1 MSEEKIVFCKSGGCT
16 AKLGPGMLEHVL
28 SKIPKKKDENLLIG
42 FDHADD
48 AAVYRLSD
56 DLAVVQTLD
65 FFPPMVEDPYIF
77 GQIAAANALSDIYA
91 MGGTVKTAL
100 NIVCFPEKMDLNIL
114 GEILLGGNSKVTEA
128 GGVLLLTKPLGAG
141 IVLAANQMK
150 EASAAAYE
158 QAVNSMTTL
167 NKYAAEVLS
176 GYEVHGCTDVTGF
189 GFLKHLSEM
198 IGEQYSAQIDS
209 SQIPYIEDAE
219 RYADEFY
226 LTAAGQRNR
235 NSVGS
240 DVEFS
245 DVPFWMEEILFDPQ
259 TSGGLLAGI
268 RPEDAQSAL
277 EKLKKLGLPCAAV
290 GRITKRREKKILVY

>member
-1 MSEEKIVFCKSGGCT
+1 
-16 AKLGPGMLEHVL
+16 
-28 SKIPKKKDENLLIG
+28 
-42 FDHADD
+42 
-48 AAVYRLSD
+48 
-56 DLAVVQTLD
+56 
-65 FFPPMVEDPYIF
+65 
-77 GQIAAANALSDIYA
+77 
-91 MGGTVKTAL
+91 
-100 NIVCFPEKMDLNIL
+100 
-114 GEILLGGNSKVTEA
+114 
-128 GGVLLLTKPLGAG
+128 
-141 IVLAANQMK
+141 
-150 EASAAAYE
+150 
-158 QAVNSMTTL
+158 
-167 NKYAAEVLS
+167 
-176 GYEVHGCTDVTGF
+176 
-189 GFLKHLSEM
+189 M
-198 IGEQYSAQIDS
+198 IGEQQYSAQIDS

>member
-1 MSEEKIVFCKSGGCT
+1 
-16 AKLGPGMLEHVL
+16 
-28 SKIPKKKDENLLIG
+28 
-42 FDHADD
+42 
-48 AAVYRLSD
+48 
-56 DLAVVQTLD
+56 
-65 FFPPMVEDPYIF
+65 
-77 GQIAAANALSDIYA
+77 
-91 MGGTVKTAL
+91 
-100 NIVCFPEKMDLNIL
+100 
-114 GEILLGGNSKVTEA
+114 
-128 GGVLLLTKPLGAG
+128 
-141 IVLAANQMK
+141 MK

-198 IGEQYSAQIDS
+198 IGEQQYSAQIDS